1 MVTRRDSGEYPAM
14 VMRMGSREYP
24 TEVKMEYPTATEMRM
39 SREDLAAVTRRDF
52 EYPVTDEVSLRDDDE
67 CVKGAPRRGGDEMV
81 FGVSH
86 RNSDEGTE
94 GGLRHNGDD
103 KVEEEI
109 QWGHIEGVWGPRRV
123 DGDHG
128 SDAFG

>member
-1 MVTRRDSGEYPAM
+1 MDMRLSRREDPTVVTRRDSGEYHAM
-14 VMRMGSREYP
+14 VMRMGSGEYP
-24 TEVKMEYPTATEMRM
+24 VEVKVEYPTATTMRM

-52 EYPVTDEVSLRDDDE
+52 EYPATDEVSLCNDDE

-94 GGLRHNGDD
+94 GGL
-103 KVEEEI
+103 
-109 QWGHIEGVWGPRRV
+109 
-123 DGDHG
+123 
-128 SDAFG
+128 